1 MTWADVLE
9 EHRRDGIGPMIYGI
23 VRWIVQTAARRYSPA
38 VYANAD
44 SWTSEAM
51 EDRLQELTL
60 EVLLDEGQLDYS
72 MSAGT
77 EVDFRRVIAFQ
88 LRRHLAHRRTRTVID
103 NLLDRAK
110 PILANPPFR
119 VTSQLPLTYELPDP
133 HESDIG
139 PGQADAVL
147 PDAVVRKAAV
157 GALAIPRLAVRSGD
171 REPVLYTTENLRLL
185 LVKIAR
191 AIRKR
196 FTLRGPDIGPPLA
209 LTPIPATPP
218 LV

>member
-23 VRWIVQTAARRYSPA
+23 VRLIVQTATRRYSAA
-38 VYANAD
+38 VDENAD
-44 SWTSEAM
+44 SWTSE
-51 EDRLQELTL
+51 EIDDLVQEFTR
-60 EVLLDEGQLDYS
+60 EVLLDQGQLDYS

-77 EVDFRRVIAFQ
+77 EVDFRRLIAFQ

-171 REPVLYTTENLRLL
+171 REPALYTTENLRRL

-191 AIRKR
+191 DIGRP
-196 FTLRGPDIGPPLA
+196 FPLRGRRIE
-209 LTPIPATPP
+209 
-218 LV
+218 